1 MKCWLIYL
9 PWPDQDQ
16 DTVEFEIII
25 IELFLL
31 TYSLCLGVIQK
42 LRWQEEVGEL
52 VGGPKIMNSCQQ

>member
-1 MKCWLIYL
+1 MLTNL
-9 PWPDQDQ
+9 PWPNQGQ

-31 TYSLCLGVIQK
+31 TYLLGVIHK

-52 VGGPKIMNSCQQ
+52 VGGPKNMN